1 MLDKSSLQS
10 STSNLQNTEKLN
22 LTNFN
27 NKSEKDIIQVQ
38 VYDFNSAQNGSDLL
52 GLKLISQNVD
62 NSIDNKSS
70 QIQEDSSKYQK
81 ISFNQSESKSPNMS
95 NSNRRR
101 NGQSVLLQP
110 ISNQIRGQKG
120 HKKSYLFQQ
129 NKLALNNTNHPNK
142 NGNVITNFQ
151 FDIKLIKKIRKQIK
165 YFYDLFTDRGRIFYF
180 EKKKI
185 RRIINDKCDTYK
197 EKSNKFFKILYKLNQ
212 NLPFLSI
219 IMKSLSLIPLID
231 PDGIYNVIFN
241 FIFCTYNTLFYI
253 LYTLFGIFKAPDQI
267 CIILD
272 YVTAIFWIAEILIKL
287 NTSIHINKQTISSKR
302 KEIFLVYFKQRFFF
316 DIVPLLMLGV
326 IQKQKYEIQL
336 FLKLTICI
344 KFRNQ
349 LQDIEMIQKF
359 FVMTFQNYYIIQLAN
374 LIIKLFLIGHTIAY
388 FYYIIGL
395 VELEYLGEPQT
406 WFGDSVSNDL
416 IWWKLYLEALFW
428 SLTLMITGSNT
439 ATTTLQQ
446 FYATFIM
453 LFTSIVFGYILNVIG
468 VILEQIDEK
477 NEKKR
482 KDLNLINEYMRQKKI
497 SKKLQNKVNNNIE
510 YYYEKNL
517 KKFDDEIGLVLN
529 KISKELNDQLFE
541 EYSKQIV
548 SKIPLLKNNFSEEV
562 LSEIRHSFEK
572 AFYLPNQMIH
582 IQNSDF
588 SNDLLFIVQ
597 GQVEIKKNFCQN
609 QNDKQIKI
617 YKSKKDSIVS
627 AFNFFTGSN
636 RDYSI
641 QSLDFTKIIRIKR
654 EEFIQTLKKYDKDF
668 EIFNQIKDKLIYD
681 SNYIDIGHQ
690 CRYCDQ
696 RTHLEINCPFVFF
709 NKQFCSLKSIFSKNT
724 NQERQIISRKMF
736 NMNSIINN
744 KKVIDSTIIF
754 LEQFPLDYIEEDC
767 HDMFDEFYSQQ
778 FSQES
783 SIEDP
788 FSIKIQ
794 NNTKEIHDENDKN
807 NKLEVKQQIN
817 NDEIIHQSQKKQL
830 AFLKKKKINNIKK
843 DPTHRSDLN
852 ICPHIM
858 KMNSRKNYF
867 SETQTQKSDSQ
878 SIYQILNEKISNES
892 QKNINSSQIAHK
904 NILQQNSQQLFEEEE
919 LSSCIVQEKII
930 KYQDNQ
936 LKSGSRQ
943 EYQALL
949 TKKHS
954 KIKSHNVLDQN
965 EDTLEWLFEKILP
978 QFYILTIGL
987 INKLTRQKDYSFELN
1002 LHKNDNLNLLN
1013 DIMHTVN
1020 KDSFTNSCNLT
1031 IQISAEEIR
1040 NQKQKLFSNLEK
1052 LKNAIK
1058 NAKKEQY
1065 ENTLIKI
1072 YEKNSSFMISINFM
1086 ANNLGIRQNTNLNAH
1101 FFDVPLY
1108 RELRQKINLNAHF
1121 FDDPLYRELL
1131 QNLMP
1136 SLIEEKIE
1144 IISYEKQQIVVDL
1157 LINMSQFSFIYYDNY
1172 CYQSINQ
1179 SLNATI
1185 QQIIRSN
1192 LSVLVFLKQI
1202 SSIFPINPQHLL
1214 FDLYSVDA

>member
-326 IQKQKYEIQL
+326 IQKQ
-336 FLKLTICI
+336 
-344 KFRNQ
+344 
-349 LQDIEMIQKF
+349 
-359 FVMTFQNYYIIQLAN
+359 
-374 LIIKLFLIGHTIAY
+374 
-388 FYYIIGL
+388 
-395 VELEYLGEPQT
+395 
-406 WFGDSVSNDL
+406 
-416 IWWKLYLEALFW
+416 
-428 SLTLMITGSNT
+428 
-439 ATTTLQQ
+439 
-446 FYATFIM
+446 
-453 LFTSIVFGYILNVIG
+453 
-468 VILEQIDEK
+468 
-477 NEKKR
+477 
-482 KDLNLINEYMRQKKI
+482 
-497 SKKLQNKVNNNIE
+497 KKLQNKVNNNIE

-965 EDTLEWLFEKILP
+965 EDTLEWLFEKMQDFKYYYISGNSK
-978 QFYILTIGL
+978 YILKRH
-987 INKLTRQKDYSFELN
+987 NKF
-1002 LHKNDNLNLLN
+1002 
-1013 DIMHTVN
+1013 
-1020 KDSFTNSCNLT
+1020 
-1031 IQISAEEIR
+1031 
-1040 NQKQKLFSNLEK
+1040 
-1052 LKNAIK
+1052 
-1058 NAKKEQY
+1058 
-1065 ENTLIKI
+1065 
-1072 YEKNSSFMISINFM
+1072 
-1086 ANNLGIRQNTNLNAH
+1086 
-1101 FFDVPLY
+1101 
-1108 RELRQKINLNAHF
+1108 
-1121 FDDPLYRELL
+1121 
-1131 QNLMP
+1131 
-1136 SLIEEKIE
+1136 
-1144 IISYEKQQIVVDL
+1144 
-1157 LINMSQFSFIYYDNY
+1157 
-1172 CYQSINQ
+1172 INQ
-1179 SLNATI
+1179 NKK
-1185 QQIIRSN
+1185 RN
-1192 LSVLVFLKQI
+1192 LKSIKKQ
-1202 SSIFPINPQHLL
+1202 
-1214 FDLYSVDA
+1214 